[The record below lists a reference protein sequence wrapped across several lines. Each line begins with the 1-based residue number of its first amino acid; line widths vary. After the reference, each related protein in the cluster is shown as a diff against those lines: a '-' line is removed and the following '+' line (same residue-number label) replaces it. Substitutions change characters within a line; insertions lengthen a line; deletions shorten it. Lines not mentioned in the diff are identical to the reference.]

1 MTLNEFLSIIV
12 QLTFLLLALVTAFE
26 WFRHRGRA
34 RLDIAAMFGS
44 LALFVLASR
53 LQSRFEQA
61 LPWLGT
67 VGALAI
73 ASQPYL
79 LLRIVRTV
87 RRIPQAV
94 QWLALAGL
102 AISWTILLF
111 AGPLPPPLLMALVTV
126 YFVGVEGY
134 ATTALLRRA
143 LTTRGVTRWR
153 LALAAAGSGL
163 LAAAIFLIAVH
174 AAMPSLAALTEPLL
188 QLLALLA
195 ALSYYLGF
203 APPRWL
209 RRAWQLAELQRFLQ
223 QAARDQVTG
232 DAAEMLGDLCHAATQ
247 STGALATVVAFW
259 DEEQACFQ
267 IHAAEG
273 LEPPLDGSFTADGG
287 AIRRAWE
294 TRRPAV
300 AQTPSGFGSP
310 EAQRL
315 ASTVEAQTLLVVPI
329 LTTRHL
335 PGLMFVFRQGRP
347 LFAADDLALLAL
359 FADQTATTLDYVAL
373 LAEQRSLV
381 EQIRRS
387 ETRFR
392 RLVENAP
399 DAIVGVDVDGRILL
413 VNQQAEKMFDYPQDE
428 MVGLSIEALVPG
440 RFHEAHVQH
449 RAGYVRE
456 PRTRPMGAGL
466 ELFGRRRDGTE
477 FPVEISLSPMETG
490 EGLLVTA
497 IIRDVTLRRQT
508 EEELRHHQEQL
519 EELVAERTAALTA
532 ANERLERE
540 VAERQ
545 RMASALAQSEEHYR
559 MLAES
564 ALTGVYLI
572 QDGLFKY
579 VNPALAS
586 IFGYRAEEIIDTLG
600 PMDLTA
606 PPDRPLVAENIQK
619 RLAGEARDIRY
630 AFRGLRK
637 DGSFIN
643 VEVHGVHVEV
653 EGRPA
658 IIGTLLDVTERK
670 RQEEEIRRLNEEL
683 EQRVVERTAELESA
697 NKELAAFAYSVS
709 HDLRAPLRAIDG
721 FGQALQEDCADRL
734 DDLGQYYLERIR
746 ANTQRMGDLI
756 DGLLGLSRIT
766 RVEMRRQPVDLSAA
780 VQEIVA
786 DLQQRDA
793 QREVEFIV
801 ERGHVARGDPRL
813 LQAALENLLENAW
826 KFTGEQ
832 PVARIEFGAVEND
845 GHVNYF
851 VRDNGVG
858 FDMAYADKLFRAF
871 QRLHAIDDFSGA
883 GIGLATVQRI
893 IRRHGGRIW
902 AEAAPGE
909 GATFYFTLPAA
920 GLPVAGENGG

>member
-1 MTLNEFLSIIV
+1 MTLNEFFSLFV

-26 WFRHRGRA
+26 WLRHRGRA

-44 LALFVLASR
+44 LAIFILASQ
-53 LQSRFEQA
+53 LQSQFEQA
-61 LPWLGT
+61 LPWLGI
-67 VGALAI
+67 VAAVAI

-79 LLRIVRTV
+79 LLRIVRTF
-87 RRIPQAV
+87 RPIPRLV
-94 QWLALAGL
+94 QRLALAGL
-102 AISWTILLF
+102 VGSWAILIIT
-111 AGPLPPPLLMALVTV
+111 GPLPPPLLTTV
-126 YFVGVEGY
+126 VAGYFVLVEGY
-134 ATTALLRRA
+134 ATFALLRRA
-143 LTTRGVTRWR
+143 QATRGVTRWR

-163 LAAAIFLIAVH
+163 LAATICLIVANAVL
-174 AAMPSLAALTEPLL
+174 PSLAPLVGPSM
-188 QLLALLA
+188 QLLAVLA
-195 ALSYYLGF
+195 AFSYYLGF

-209 RRAWQLAELQRFLQ
+209 RRGWQLAELERFFQ
-223 QAARDQVTG
+223 EAVADQVTG
-232 DAAEMLGDLCHAATQ
+232 DAAETLSGLCRAAIQ
-247 STGALATVVAFW
+247 STGALVAAAAFW
-259 DEEQACFQ
+259 DEDQACFK

-273 LEPPLDGSFTADGG
+273 LEPPVDDSFTADGG

-300 AQTPSGFGSP
+300 AQAPSDFGSP
-310 EAQRL
+310 EAQRI

-329 LTTRHL
+329 LTTRHP
-335 PGLMFVFRQGRP
+335 PGLMLVFRQGRP

-359 FADQTATTLDYVAL
+359 FAGQSATTLDYVAL
-373 LAEQRSLV
+373 LAEQRSLA
-381 EQIRRS
+381 EQIRQS
-387 ETRFR
+387 ESRFR
-392 RLVENAP
+392 RLIENAP
-399 DAIVGVDVDGRILL
+399 DAIVGVNVEGRILL
-413 VNQQAEKMFDYPQDE
+413 VNEQAEKMFGYLDDE
-428 MVGLSIEALVPG
+428 MDGLSIEALVPE

-449 RAGYVRE
+449 RAAYVRE
-456 PRTRPMGAGL
+456 PRTRPMGADL
-466 ELFGRRRDGTE
+466 ELFARRRDGTE
-477 FPVEISLSPMETG
+477 FPVEISLSPMETDD
-490 EGLLVTA
+490 GLLVTA
-497 IIRDVTLRRQT
+497 IIRDVTARRET
-508 EEELRHHQEQL
+508 AEELRRHREEL
-519 EELVAERTAALTA
+519 EELIAERTAALTA

-572 QDGLFKY
+572 QDALFKY
-579 VNPALAS
+579 VNPAFAS
-586 IFGYRAEEIIDTLG
+586 IFGYREEEIVDTMG

-606 PPDRPLVAENIQK
+606 PPDRSLVADNIQK

-637 DGSFIN
+637 DGSFID
-643 VEVHGVHVEV
+643 VEVHGVQVEV

-683 EQRVVERTAELESA
+683 EQRVRERTAELEAA

-721 FGQALQEDCADRL
+721 FGQALQEDCADQL
-734 DDLGQYYLERIR
+734 DDLGQSYLERIR

-780 VQEIVA
+780 VREIVA
-786 DLQQRDA
+786 NLQEHNTRRD
-793 QREVEFIV
+793 VEFIV
-801 ERGHVARGDPRL
+801 ESGHVARGDARL
-813 LQAALENLLENAW
+813 LHAALENLLENAW
-826 KFTGEQ
+826 KFTGEES
-832 PVARIEFGAVEND
+832 VARIEFGAVKQNGE
-845 GHVNYF
+845 VSYF

-858 FDMAYADKLFRAF
+858 FDMAYADKLFGAF
-871 QRLHAIDDFSGA
+871 QRLHAVDDFSGT

-893 IRRHGGRIW
+893 IRRHGGRVW

-909 GATFYFTLPAA
+909 GATFYFTLPA
-920 GLPVAGENGG
+920 VGENGG